1 MIDATAFGPNHI
13 QVFQTAGMGAH
24 SILLTRNDAL
34 ELVRKLREALN
45 EKQALDTENPDD

>member
-13 QVFQTAGMGAH
+13 QIFQAAGMGAH

-34 ELVRKLREALN
+34 ELVRKLREALA
-45 EKQALDTENPDD
+45 EKQDMEALIPDD